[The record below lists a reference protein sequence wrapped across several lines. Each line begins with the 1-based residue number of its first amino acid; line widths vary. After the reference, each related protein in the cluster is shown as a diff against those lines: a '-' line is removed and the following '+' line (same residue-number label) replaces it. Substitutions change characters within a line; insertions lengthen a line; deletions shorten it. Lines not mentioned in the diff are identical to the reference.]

1 LTARIATVERA
12 FVSTDPA
19 STASHAAAPPANRA
33 VVEGEL
39 RRALRSVARRR
50 ERRGPAADTARVLLL
65 RAAPQWR
72 GELRISVDEVVAT
85 VAPCPTVL
93 AVLDALSAPRE
104 QDSYL
109 VVLTPCD
116 AGELGDSVL
125 AHAIGQEVRPVN
137 RWDLVADAF
146 GASRLDPR
154 LTKAD
159 QRWLAE
165 ALLDAQPAGGW
176 RHLAGPVLGLD
187 TALRRLAGTRF
198 GGPGASSGDSGVGSG
213 ADETVLDAA
222 ALLAWTR
229 DEAAVARFLA
239 LRPEERAGLTGWL
252 SESIGPVAKVV
263 FAMLGHADITDA
275 VPFGLAAAEL
285 YPPAGNG
292 AASYAAVSDR
302 PESYPPGPGRAASRP
317 VGKRGTGAPGPE
329 TDGSATLQ
337 ARVRT
342 EERYF
347 DGKAPDVA
355 DLARFAEAAQS
366 LVTRWSDTG
375 HADLADSVCEQAER
389 ILAGLGVDELAGA
402 SDVLDAGFDARL
414 AVLAEGLG
422 RVLPAP
428 LPVDLRPVEEAWH
441 RLGDHR
447 RAKAHSREM
456 RAAAA
461 AVRLVR
467 WLAAVEEPPATLA
480 GAAMSALG
488 SWSWAD
494 RALAVVAAADPAHV
508 PRASAVY
515 AALCAAVWERRAE
528 LDRAFAERLAAW
540 TEASGVTGDLLLV
553 ENMLARI
560 ARPVAER
567 QPPLLVVVDAMS
579 TAVASELAEEIAAAW
594 PWVEVGRRGD
604 GREPAIAGVPSITS
618 VSRTSLLSGVLRTG
632 GQPEEQA
639 GFAAFWRGR
648 QARLFHKADL
658 RGEPGQRLNP
668 AVRDAI
674 RDPATVVG
682 VVLNTIDD
690 ALDRGR
696 EGDAPHWRLDG
707 LAYLRDLLDEAWRAG
722 RPVILTAD
730 HGHVLDRGAPIRGE
744 SAGSARYRTG
754 TPGDGELTIK
764 GPRVLAGGGEIVA
777 AWDERIHY
785 TPRKAGYH
793 GGAAPA
799 EMVVPVLVFVS
810 SPSLRPKGW
819 EVLGAPGH
827 APPWW
832 DSPLVGWGVLGIGIE
847 GVGGAVSGAAPPGVP
862 DKAAGRRQKA
872 ALRVAPAPEQADTLF
887 DVGEAAGV
895 PTAGAQSLGEQVAAS
910 QLLAT
915 QRQFARRAP
924 GDEQVAALIDGL
936 AMTGGKV
943 PVAAA
948 AELVGEPV
956 FRMAGYL
963 AQVARLLNVDGYRVI
978 GEADG
983 GRTVELNLELLRQQF
998 LGDMGGP
1005 GGSSPPASTG
1015 GPR

>member
-1 LTARIATVERA
+1 MAERA
-12 FVSTDPA
+12 FVSVDPV
-19 STASHAAAPPANRA
+19 STASRAAAPLANKA

-39 RRALRSVARRR
+39 RRALRHAARRR
-50 ERRGPAADTARVLLL
+50 ERRGRGADTARVLLL

-72 GELRISVDEVVAT
+72 GEARLSVDDVVAT

-104 QDSYL
+104 QGSYL
-109 VVLTPCD
+109 VVLTPCE
-116 AGELGDSVL
+116 AHELGDSVL
-125 AHAIGQEVRPVN
+125 ALAIGQEVRAVN

-154 LTKAD
+154 LTKTD

-176 RHLAGPVLGLD
+176 RHLAGPVLGRD
-187 TALRRLAGTRF
+187 TALRRLAGARF
-198 GGPGASSGDSGVGSG
+198 GAPGVGSGDVGTGPG

-222 ALLAWTR
+222 ALLVWTR

-252 SESIGPVAKVV
+252 SESVGPVARVV
-263 FAMLGHADITDA
+263 FAMLGHADITDV

-292 AASYAAVSDR
+292 AASYAAAS
-302 PESYPPGPGRAASRP
+302 PGPGSYLSRP
-317 VGKRGTGAPGPE
+317 GSAGSRPAGKHGVPGPE
-329 TDGSATLQ
+329 SDGSATLQ
-337 ARVRT
+337 ARVRA

-347 DGKAPDVA
+347 GGKAPDA
-355 DLARFAEAAQS
+355 AELARFAEAAQS

-375 HADLADSVCEQAER
+375 HADLADSVCERAER

-428 LPVDLRPVEEAWH
+428 LPVDLRPVDEAWH

-447 RAKAHSREM
+447 RAKAHGREM
-456 RAAAA
+456 GAAEA

-467 WLAAVEEPPATLA
+467 WLAAAEEPPATLA
-480 GAAMSALG
+480 GAAMSALR
-488 SWSWAD
+488 SWGWAD
-494 RALAVVAAADPAHV
+494 RALAVVAGADPARV

-515 AALCAAVWERRAE
+515 AALCGAAWERRAE

-540 TEASGVTGDLLLV
+540 TEPSGVTGDLLLV
-553 ENMLARI
+553 ENLLARI

-567 QPPLLVVVDAMS
+567 QPPLLVVLDAMS
-579 TAVASELAEEIAAAW
+579 TAVASELAEEIADAW

-618 VSRTSLLSGVLRTG
+618 VSRTSLLSGALRTG

-658 RGEPGQRLNP
+658 RGEPGQRLNS

-674 RDPATVVG
+674 RDSAVVVG

-690 ALDRGR
+690 ALDHGR
-696 EGDAPHWRLDG
+696 EGDAPHWHLDG
-707 LAYLRDLLDEAWRAG
+707 LAYLRDLLDEAWRSG

-744 SAGSARYRTG
+744 SADSARYRTG
-754 TPGDGELTIK
+754 TPGEGELTIK

-799 EMVVPVLVFVS
+799 EMVVPVLVFV
-810 SPSLRPKGW
+810 PSRSLVPKGW
-819 EVLGAPGH
+819 EVLDAPGH

-832 DSPLVGWGVLGIGIE
+832 DSPLAGSGVPAGAGIE
-847 GVGGAVSGAAPPGVP
+847 AVGGAVSGAAPPGGP
-862 DKAAGRRQKA
+862 DQATRRQPKA
-872 ALRVAPAPEQADTLF
+872 GSRAAPAPAQADTLF
-887 DVGEAAGV
+887 DVGQAAGA
-895 PTAGAQSLGEQVAAS
+895 PAAATQSLGEQVAAS
-910 QLLAT
+910 QMLAA

-936 AMTGGKV
+936 AMAGGKM
-943 PVAAA
+943 PMAAA
-948 AELVGEPV
+948 AELAGEPV

-963 AQVARLLNVDGYRVI
+963 AQVARLLNIDGYRVI
-978 GEADG
+978 GETDG

-998 LGDMGGP
+998 LGGT
-1005 GGSSPPASTG
+1005 GSSGESSPRASAG

>member
-1 LTARIATVERA
+1 MLTARIAERVI
-12 FVSTDPA
+12 VSTDPVG
-19 STASHAAAPPANRA
+19 TASRAAAPLANRA

-39 RRALRSVARRR
+39 RRALRHAARRR
-50 ERRGPAADTARVLLL
+50 ERRGPGADTARVLLL

-72 GELRISVDEVVAT
+72 GESRLSVDDVVAT

-93 AVLDALSAPRE
+93 AVLDALSALRE
-104 QDSYL
+104 HGSYL
-109 VVLTPCD
+109 VVLTPCE
-116 AGELGDSVL
+116 AHELGDSVL
-125 AHAIGQEVRPVN
+125 ALAIGQEVRPVN
-137 RWDLVADAF
+137 RWDLVSDAF

-154 LTKAD
+154 LTKTD

-187 TALRRLAGTRF
+187 TALRRLAGARF
-198 GGPGASSGDSGVGSG
+198 GGPASGSGDGGT
-213 ADETVLDAA
+213 DETVLDAA
-222 ALLAWTR
+222 ALLVWTR

-239 LRPEERAGLTGWL
+239 LRPEERAGLGGWL
-252 SESIGPVAKVV
+252 AESVGPVARVV

-292 AASYAAVSDR
+292 AASYAAVSH
-302 PESYPPGPGRAASRP
+302 GPGSHPSRSGSGASRP
-317 VGKRGTGAPGPE
+317 AGKRGAPGPE
-329 TDGSATLQ
+329 TVGPATLQ
-337 ARVRT
+337 ARVRA

-347 DGKAPDVA
+347 GGRAPDA
-355 DLARFAEAAQS
+355 TDLARFAEAAQS
-366 LVTRWSDTG
+366 LVTRWSDNE
-375 HADLADSVCEQAER
+375 HADLADSVCERAER
-389 ILAGLGVDELAGA
+389 ILADLGVDALAGA
-402 SDVLDAGFDARL
+402 SEVLDAGFDARL
-414 AVLAEGLG
+414 AVLAEELG

-428 LPVDLRPVEEAWH
+428 IPVDLRAVEEAWC
-441 RLGDHR
+441 RLGDHG
-447 RAKAHSREM
+447 RAKVHGRETC
-456 RAAAA
+456 AAAA

-467 WLAAVEEPPATLA
+467 WLAAAEEPPATLA
-480 GAAMSALG
+480 GAAMSALR
-488 SWSWAD
+488 SWGWAD
-494 RALAVVAAADPAHV
+494 RALAVVAGADPARV
-508 PRASAVY
+508 PRASAAY
-515 AALCAAVWERRAE
+515 AALCGAVWERRAE

-553 ENMLARI
+553 ENLLARI

-567 QPPLLVVVDAMS
+567 QPPLLGVLDAMS

-618 VSRTSLLSGVLRTG
+618 VSRISLLSGALRTG

-658 RGEPGQRLNP
+658 RGDRGQRLNP

-696 EGDAPHWRLDG
+696 EGDAPHWHLDG

-744 SAGSARYRTG
+744 SADSARYRTG

-764 GPRVLAGGGEIVA
+764 GPRVLAGDREIVA

-799 EMVVPVLVFVS
+799 EMVVPVLVFV
-810 SPSLRPKGW
+810 PSRPLVPKGW
-819 EVLGAPGH
+819 EVLDSPGH
-827 APPWW
+827 SPPWW
-832 DSPLVGWGVLGIGIE
+832 DSPLAGSGMPFTGIE
-847 GVGGAVSGAAPPGVP
+847 GADSVFSGIGLPGRP
-862 DKAAGRRQKA
+862 DKAAGRPAKA
-872 ALRVAPAPEQADTLF
+872 ASRAAPASAQAPTLF
-887 DVGEAAGV
+887 DVSEAAGA
-895 PTAGAQSLGEQVAAS
+895 PTAEGQSLGEQVAAS
-910 QLLAT
+910 QMLAT

-924 GDEQVAALIDGL
+924 GDQQVAALIDGL
-936 AMTGGKV
+936 ATAGGKV
-943 PVAAA
+943 PVSVA
-948 AELVGEPV
+948 AELAGEPV

-963 AQVARLLNVDGYRVI
+963 AQVARLLNIDGYRVI

-998 LGDMGGP
+998 LG
-1005 GGSSPPASTG
+1005 

>member
-1 LTARIATVERA
+1 MAERG
-12 FVSTDPA
+12 FVSIDPA
-19 STASHAAAPPANRA
+19 GTGPPGAASRAAVPLANKT
-33 VVEGEL
+33 VVELEL
-39 RRALRSVARRR
+39 HRALRRVARRR
-50 ERRGPAADTARVLLL
+50 ERRGNGADTAKVLLL

-72 GELRISVDEVVAT
+72 GEPRLNVDDVVAT
-85 VAPCPTVL
+85 VSPCPTVL
-93 AVLDALSAPRE
+93 AVLDALSTPRDE
-104 QDSYL
+104 GSYL
-109 VVLTPCD
+109 VVLTPCE
-116 AGELGDSVL
+116 AHELGDSVL
-125 AHAIGQEVRPVN
+125 ALAIGQEVRPVN

-154 LTKAD
+154 LTKTG
-159 QRWLAE
+159 QSWLAE
-165 ALLDAQPAGGW
+165 ALLDARPAGGW

-187 TALRRLAGTRF
+187 TALRRLAGARF
-198 GGPGASSGDSGVGSG
+198 GAPGVGSG
-213 ADETVLDAA
+213 DGGIGPGDGETVLDAA

-252 SESIGPVAKVV
+252 AESVGPIAKVV

-275 VPFGLAAAEL
+275 IAFGLAAAEL

-292 AASYAAVSDR
+292 AASYAAVPEPGSSPSR
-302 PESYPPGPGRAASRP
+302 PGSAASRP
-317 VGKRGTGAPGPE
+317 AGKRGAGGPGGR

-337 ARVRT
+337 ARVRA

-347 DGKAPDVA
+347 GGTAPDAA

-375 HADLADSVCEQAER
+375 HADLADSVCERAER

-414 AVLAEGLG
+414 AVLAEALG
-422 RVLPAP
+422 RILPAP
-428 LPVDLRPVEEAWH
+428 LPIDLRPVEEAWH

-447 RAKAHSREM
+447 RAKAHGREM
-456 RAAAA
+456 RAAVA

-467 WLAAVEEPPATLA
+467 WLAAAEEPPATLA
-480 GAAMSALG
+480 GAAMSALR
-488 SWSWAD
+488 SWGWAD
-494 RALAVVAAADPAHV
+494 RALAVVAGADPARV
-508 PRASAVY
+508 PRAAAVY
-515 AALCAAVWERRAE
+515 AALCGAVWECRAE

-540 TEASGVTGDLLLV
+540 TQVSGVTGELLLV
-553 ENMLARI
+553 ENILARI

-567 QPPLLVVVDAMS
+567 RPPLLVVLDAMS
-579 TAVASELAEEIAAAW
+579 TAVASEVAEQIVAAW

-604 GREPAIAGVPSITS
+604 GREPAIAAVPSITS
-618 VSRTSLLSGVLRTG
+618 VSRTSLLSGALRTG
-632 GQPEEQA
+632 GRPDEQA
-639 GFAAFWRGR
+639 GFAAF
-648 QARLFHKADL
+648 FHKADL
-658 RGEPGQRLNP
+658 RGDPGQRLNP

-696 EGDAPHWRLDG
+696 EGDAPHWHLDG
-707 LAYLRDLLDEAWRAG
+707 LAYLRDLLDEAWRSG

-730 HGHVLDRGAPIRGE
+730 HGHVLDRGAPIRSE
-744 SAGSARYRTG
+744 SADSARYRTG
-754 TPGDGELTIK
+754 TPGEGELTIK

-799 EMVVPVLVFVS
+799 EMVVPVLVFVP

-819 EVLGAPGH
+819 VVLDTPGH

-832 DSPLVGWGVLGIGIE
+832 DSPLAGSGIPGTGIE
-847 GVGGAVSGAAPPGVP
+847 GVGGAVFGATPGAP
-862 DKAAGRRQKA
+862 DKAAGRPPKTGSKT
-872 ALRVAPAPEQADTLF
+872 APPSAQADTLF
-887 DVGEAAGV
+887 EVGEAAGAAV
-895 PTAGAQSLGEQVAAS
+895 AGALSLGERVAAS
-910 QLLAT
+910 EMLAA

-936 AMTGGKV
+936 AMAGGKV
-943 PVAAA
+943 PVGVA
-948 AELVGEPV
+948 AELAGEPV

-963 AQVARLLNVDGYRVI
+963 AQVARLLNIDGYRVI

-998 LGDMGGP
+998 LGGQP
-1005 GGSSPPASTG
+1005 G
-1015 GPR
+1015 